1 MKKYYI
7 ITVIVLCST
16 IIGLSMFNSISYNR
30 DKKRKDSIEVSRD
43 SLLLRQSK
51 VYDSLLQK
59 IVMLDSIF
67 FDHKSTDST
76 IKVDIQQIKYNS
88 KMILNLQKQILLKN
102 K

>member
-51 VYDSLLQK
+51 VHDSLLLK
-59 IVMLDSIF
+59 IVMLDSLF
-67 FDHKSTDST
+67 FDNKSTDST

>member
-1 MKKYYI
+1 
-7 ITVIVLCST
+7 
-16 IIGLSMFNSISYNR
+16 
-30 DKKRKDSIEVSRD
+30 
-43 SLLLRQSK
+43 
-51 VYDSLLQK
+51 
-59 IVMLDSIF
+59 MLDSIF